1 MSIEER
7 YEEVRELLVVG
18 REQGYLLRDQIS
30 EALPADLGADEPK
43 ELMAALASGGIEV
56 IDSEGAGASGQA
68 AGPVRARLSAG
79 AAELEPGHHVHDEAA
94 TAPDPVRMYLRQI
107 GTVRLLTR
115 RGEVKIAQRM
125 ERAERRVMMS
135 LSRSLTIAKHLVQ
148 VSQQLRSGER
158 SVREL
163 VTVPDG
169 DDAELTGARLAARTR
184 QVVKRIDDIGAARL
198 RLRTRLKR
206 LAAIPKRTR
215 RASRRAEWKTLRAWI
230 ALSRAVRTLAFT
242 EAMTRELIHIVETAD
257 DEVRRAQ
264 DRVARIEGQL
274 SPAPTRAPARGAVH
288 VRAGAH
294 SRQAKRAL
302 HQLVGELEETPE
314 RLRRTRAAIV
324 LGQARGAQ
332 AKRDLI
338 EANLRLVVSIA
349 KKYSNRGL
357 AFLDLI
363 QEGNIGLMRAVDKF
377 DYHRGYKFS
386 TYATWWIR
394 QAITRAIA
402 DHGRTIR
409 IPVHMID
416 TINRV
421 MRASQLLVQELGREP
436 TVREIAERTGVSI
449 AKVQKV
455 TKIAQQ
461 PISLESPIGDDEDS
475 RFGDFIEDR
484 QANSPADAVFDLDL
498 QQQTESVLKTL
509 TPREQEVVRRRFGL
523 RDGSEPTLA
532 EVGESF
538 ALTRERIRQIEAI
551 ALRKLRE
558 SSRNRKLRSF
568 LEWTPPGQASRRGET
583 HPAGQRRSGPRS
595 GRAVRARG
603 SVQVSAEEQTT

>member
-7 YEEVRELLVVG
+7 YEELRELLVVG

-30 EALPADLGADEPK
+30 DALPADLSADEPK

-56 IDSEGAGASGQA
+56 IDSEAAGRD

-79 AAELEPGHHVHDEAA
+79 AAELEPGRDESAN
-94 TAPDPVRMYLRQI
+94 APDPVRMYLRQI

-125 ERAERRVMMS
+125 ERAERRVMVS
-135 LSRSLTIAKHLVQ
+135 LSRSLTVAKHLVQ
-148 VSQQLRSGER
+148 VGQQLRSGER

-163 VTVPDG
+163 VTVPDA
-169 DDAELTGARLAARTR
+169 DLTDARLAARTR
-184 QVVKRIDDIGAARL
+184 QVVKRIDAIGAARL
-198 RLRTRLKR
+198 RLRTRLKTR
-206 LAAIPKRTR
+206 AARPKRTR
-215 RASRRAEWKTLRAWI
+215 RAPRRAEWKTLRAWI

-242 EAMTRELIHIVETAD
+242 EAMTRELIDVVETAD
-257 DEVRRAQ
+257 DQIRLAQ
-264 DRVARIEGQL
+264 DRVAQLEGQL
-274 SPAPTRAPARGAVH
+274 SPTPTRAPARGAVR
-288 VRAGAH
+288 VTAGVH

-302 HQLVGELEETPE
+302 HQLVGELEEMPE

-332 AKRDLI
+332 AKRELI

-394 QAITRAIA
+394 QGITRAIA

-421 MRASQLLVQELGREP
+421 MRASQSLVQDLGREP
-436 TVREIAERTGVSI
+436 TVREIAKRTGVSM
-449 AKVQKV
+449 AKVQEV
-455 TKIAQQ
+455 AKIAQT
-461 PISLESPIGDDEDS
+461 PISLESPIGEDEDC
-475 RFGDFIEDR
+475 RFGDFLEDR

-532 EVGESF
+532 EVGQSF

-551 ALRKLRE
+551 ALHKLRE
-558 SSRNRKLRSF
+558 PSRNQKLRSF
-568 LEWTPPGQASRRGET
+568 LEWTPPGQASRRGEA

-595 GRAVRARG
+595 GRAVRARR
-603 SVQVSAEEQTT
+603 SVQASAEEQTT

>member
-7 YEEVRELLVVG
+7 YEEVRELLVVW
-18 REQGYLLRDQIS
+18 REQGYLLRDQTS
-30 EALPADLGADEPK
+30 EALPADLSTDELK
-43 ELMAALASGGIEV
+43 ELMAALASSGIEV
-56 IDSEGAGASGQA
+56 IDSEGAGRD

-79 AAELEPGHHVHDEAA
+79 AAELEPGQDESAK
-94 TAPDPVRMYLRQI
+94 APDPVRMYLRQI

-135 LSRSLTIAKHLVQ
+135 LSRSLTIAKYLVQ

-163 VTVPDG
+163 VTLP
-169 DDAELTGARLAARTR
+169 DAELTDARFVARTR
-184 QVVKRIDDIGAARL
+184 QVVRQIDTIGAARL
-198 RLRTRLKR
+198 RLRARLKTM
-206 LAAIPKRTR
+206 AAITKRTR
-215 RASRRAEWKTLRAWI
+215 RASRRAEWKTMRAWI

-242 EAMTRELIHIVETAD
+242 EAMTRELIHVVETAD
-257 DEVRRAQ
+257 DKVRRVQ
-264 DRVARIEGQL
+264 DRVARIEGRPSQ
-274 SPAPTRAPARGAVH
+274 APTRAPARGAVH
-288 VRAGAH
+288 VTASAH
-294 SRQAKRAL
+294 SRQAERALQL

-314 RLRRTRAAIV
+314 QLRRTRAAIV

-332 AKRDLI
+332 AKRELI

-394 QAITRAIA
+394 QAITTTIA

-421 MRASQLLVQELGREP
+421 MRTLQLLVQELGREP

-455 TKIAQQ
+455 NKIAQT
-461 PISLESPIGDDEDS
+461 PISLESPIGEDEDS
-475 RFGDFIEDR
+475 RFGDFLEDR

-509 TPREQEVVRRRFGL
+509 TPTEQEVVRRRFGL

-538 ALTRERIRQIEAI
+538 ALTRERIRQIETI
-551 ALRKLRE
+551 ALHKLRE
-558 SSRNRKLRSF
+558 PSRNQKLRSF
-568 LEWTPPGQASRRGET
+568 LEWTPSGQVSRHGEA
-583 HPAGQRRSGPRS
+583 HPAGQRRSGRRS
-595 GRAVRARG
+595 GRAVRARR

>member
-18 REQGYLLRDQIS
+18 REHGYVLHDQIS
-30 EALPADLGADEPK
+30 EALPADLSADELK
-43 ELMAALASGGIEV
+43 ELTAALASAGIDV
-56 IDSEGAGASGQA
+56 IESEDAGRD
-68 AGPVRARLSAG
+68 AGLVRARLSAG
-79 AAELEPGHHVHDEAA
+79 AAELEPGHDEPAK
-94 TAPDPVRMYLRQI
+94 APDPVRMYLRQI

-115 RGEVKIAQRM
+115 RGEVKIAQRI
-125 ERAERRVMMS
+125 ERAERRVTMS

-148 VSQQLRSGER
+148 VGQQLRSGER

-163 VTVPDG
+163 VTLP
-169 DDAELTGARLAARTR
+169 DAELTAARLAARTR
-184 QVVKRIDDIGAARL
+184 QVVRQIGTIGAARL
-198 RLRTRLKR
+198 RLRTRLKTM
-206 LAAIPKRTR
+206 AAIPKRTR
-215 RASRRAEWKTLRAWI
+215 RTSRRAERKTLRAWI

-242 EAMTRELIHIVETAD
+242 EAMTRELVHVIETAD
-257 DEVRRAQ
+257 EKVRRAQ
-264 DRVARIEGQL
+264 ERVARIEGRL
-274 SPAPTRAPARGAVH
+274 SPAPTRKPATGAVH
-288 VRAGAH
+288 LTAGTH

-314 RLRRTRAAIV
+314 RLRRIRTAIV
-324 LGQARGAQ
+324 LDQARGAQ
-332 AKRDLI
+332 AKRELI

-349 KKYSNRGL
+349 KKYPNRGL

-363 QEGNIGLMRAVDKF
+363 QEGNIGLMKAVDKF

-421 MRASQLLVQELGREP
+421 MRASQLLVQDLGREP
-436 TVREIAERTGVSI
+436 TVPEIAERTGVPI
-449 AKVQKV
+449 AKVRHVIKV
-455 TKIAQQ
+455 AQT
-461 PISLESPIGDDEDS
+461 PLSLESPIGEDEDS
-475 RFGDFIEDR
+475 RVGDFLEDR
-484 QANSPADAVFDLDL
+484 QASSPADAVFDLDL

-538 ALTRERIRQIEAI
+538 ALTRERIRQIEAV
-551 ALRKLRE
+551 ALHKLRE
-558 SSRNRKLRSF
+558 PSRSQKLRSF
-568 LEWTPPGQASRRGET
+568 LEQMPAGQASRRGEA
-583 HPAGQRRSGPRS
+583 HPAGQHRPGRRS
-595 GRAVRARG
+595 GRAVTARR
-603 SVQVSAEEQTT
+603 SVQVSAQNQDRMT

>member
-18 REQGYLLRDQIS
+18 REHGYVLHDQIS
-30 EALPADLGADEPK
+30 EALPADLSADELK
-43 ELMAALASGGIEV
+43 ELTAALASAGIDV
-56 IDSEGAGASGQA
+56 IESEDAGRD
-68 AGPVRARLSAG
+68 AGLVRARLSVG
-79 AAELEPGHHVHDEAA
+79 AAELEPGHDEPAK
-94 TAPDPVRMYLRQI
+94 APDPVRMYLRQI

-115 RGEVKIAQRM
+115 RGEVKIAQRI
-125 ERAERRVMMS
+125 ERAERRVTMS
-135 LSRSLTIAKHLVQ
+135 LSRSLTIAKHLVL
-148 VSQQLRSGER
+148 VGQQLRSGER

-163 VTVPDG
+163 VTLP
-169 DDAELTGARLAARTR
+169 DAELTDARLAARTR
-184 QVVKRIDDIGAARL
+184 QVVRRIDTIGAARL
-198 RLRTRLKR
+198 RLRTRLKT
-206 LAAIPKRTR
+206 LANLPKRTR
-215 RASRRAEWKTLRAWI
+215 RASRRAERKTLRAWI

-242 EAMTRELIHIVETAD
+242 EAMTRELIHVIETAD
-257 DEVRRAQ
+257 EKVRRAQ
-264 DRVARIEGQL
+264 ERVAQIEGQL
-274 SPAPTRAPARGAVH
+274 TPAPTRKLARGAVQLT
-288 VRAGAH
+288 AGTH

-314 RLRRTRAAIV
+314 RLRRTRTAIV
-324 LGQARGAQ
+324 LDQARGAQ
-332 AKRDLI
+332 AKRELI

-349 KKYSNRGL
+349 KKYPNRGL

-363 QEGNIGLMRAVDKF
+363 QEGNIGLMKAVDKF

-421 MRASQLLVQELGREP
+421 MRASQFLVQDLGREP
-436 TVREIAERTGVSI
+436 TVPEIAERTGVPI
-449 AKVQKV
+449 AKVRHV
-455 TKIAQQ
+455 IKIAQT
-461 PISLESPIGDDEDS
+461 PLSLESPIGEDEDS
-475 RFGDFIEDR
+475 RVGDFLEDR

-532 EVGESF
+532 EVGQSF

-558 SSRNRKLRSF
+558 SSRNQKLRSF
-568 LEWTPPGQASRRGET
+568 LEWTPPGQASRRGEA

-595 GRAVRARG
+595 GRAVRPRR
-603 SVQVSAEEQTT
+603 SVQASAEEQTT

>member
-18 REQGYLLRDQIS
+18 REQGYLLHDQIS
-30 EALPADLGADEPK
+30 EALPADLSADEPK
-43 ELMAALASGGIEV
+43 ELMAALASAGIEV
-56 IDSEGAGASGQA
+56 IESEGAGRD
-68 AGPVRARLSAG
+68 AGLVRARLSPA
-79 AAELEPGHHVHDEAA
+79 AAELEPGHDESAK
-94 TAPDPVRMYLRQI
+94 TPDPVRMYLRQI
-107 GTVRLLTR
+107 GAVRLLTR
-115 RGEVKIAQRM
+115 RGEVKIARRM
-125 ERAERRVMMS
+125 ERAEHRVTMS

-148 VSQQLRSGER
+148 VSQQLRTGER

-163 VTVPDG
+163 VTLP
-169 DDAELTGARLAARTR
+169 DAELTDARLAARTR
-184 QVVKRIDDIGAARL
+184 QVVRQIDTISAARL
-198 RLRTRLKR
+198 RLRRRLKT
-206 LAAIPKRTR
+206 LAETPKRTR
-215 RASRRAEWKTLRAWI
+215 RASRRAERKTLRAWI
-230 ALSRAVRTLAFT
+230 ALSRAVRTLPFT
-242 EAMTRELIHIVETAD
+242 EAMTRELIHVVETAD
-257 DEVRRAQ
+257 KKVRRAQ
-264 DRVARIEGQL
+264 ERVAQLEGQL

-288 VRAGAH
+288 VTVGAH
-294 SRQAKRAL
+294 LRQAKRAL
-302 HQLVGELEETPE
+302 HQVVGELEETPE
-314 RLRRTRAAIV
+314 RLRRLRTAIV
-324 LGQARGAQ
+324 LDQARGAQ
-332 AKRDLI
+332 AKRELI

-421 MRASQLLVQELGREP
+421 MRASQFLVQALGREP
-436 TVREIAERTGVSI
+436 TVPEIAEQTDISI

-455 TKIAQQ
+455 TKIAQT
-461 PISLESPIGDDEDS
+461 PISLESPIGEDEES
-475 RFGDFIEDR
+475 RFGDFLEDR
-484 QANSPADAVFDLDL
+484 QASSPADAVFDLDL

-523 RDGSEPTLA
+523 GDGSEPTLA
-532 EVGESF
+532 EVGQSF

-551 ALRKLRE
+551 ALHKLRE
-558 SSRNRKLRSF
+558 PSRNQKLRSF
-568 LEWTPPGQASRRGET
+568 LEWMPSGQSSRRGEAR
-583 HPAGQRRSGPRS
+583 PAGQQRSGRRSGRP
-595 GRAVRARG
+595 VRARR
-603 SVQVSAEEQTT
+603 SVQVSAQERMT